1 MIGIAQKVRVGRYA
15 AMQGGWHAMC
25 SDSNGAAA

>member
-1 MIGIAQKVRVGRYA
+1 MTGFAQKVRVGRYSA
-15 AMQGGWHAMC
+15 TQDGWHAMC